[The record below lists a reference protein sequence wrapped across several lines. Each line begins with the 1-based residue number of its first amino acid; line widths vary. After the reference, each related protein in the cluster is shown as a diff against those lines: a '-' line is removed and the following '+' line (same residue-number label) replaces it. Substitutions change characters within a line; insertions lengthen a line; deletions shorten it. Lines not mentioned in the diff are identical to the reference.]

1 MEPCR
6 VPSFQDAHSQSACGC
21 ATAASPSPAHAFAFD
36 PVGQHLFSPLVFLVF
51 LFATSRTVRR
61 AAAAMREIRGT
72 DPARWVEL
80 GLVRDVEAPVP
91 ERVRGGWPRLELSP
105 AERRVLTAIAG
116 ALRASFH
123 PVEGRLGRP
132 GAGGTVSAV
141 RP

>member
-51 LFATSRTVRR
+51 WFATVRMVRR
-61 AAAAMREIRGT
+61 AAAAMRDIRGT

-80 GLVRDVEAPVP
+80 GLVREVEAPAPKP
-91 ERVRGGWPRLELSP
+91 ERGGWPRLELSP
-105 AERRVLTAIAG
+105 AERRVVAAISR
-116 ALRASFH
+116 ALRASLH
-123 PVEGRLGRP
+123 PGKRRIGRP
-132 GAGGTVSAV
+132 VVGGTVSPV